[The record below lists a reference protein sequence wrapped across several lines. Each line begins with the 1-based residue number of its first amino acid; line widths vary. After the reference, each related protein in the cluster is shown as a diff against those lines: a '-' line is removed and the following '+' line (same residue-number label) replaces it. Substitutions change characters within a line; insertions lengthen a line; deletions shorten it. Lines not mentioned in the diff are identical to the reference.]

1 MHFAWLF
8 VTAWKVRYMALF
20 GNAIEPAIG
29 EIMEGDK
36 QHIID
41 PDTPSAPALQ
51 MKLFSFLSCVAIGT
65 VAIVLNAKYDPVACW
80 Q

>member
-51 MKLFSFLSCVAIGT
+51 TKLTLLFHQLCRNLQRCHCIECK
-65 VAIVLNAKYDPVACW
+65 I
-80 Q
+80 

>member
-1 MHFAWLF
+1 VHFAWLF

-20 GNAIEPAIG
+20 GNAVKPATG

-41 PDTPSAPALQ
+41 PDTPSPSDITKETLLLHQ
-51 MKLFSFLSCVAIGT
+51 LCRDFESFSWSWMPKLIT
-65 VAIVLNAKYDPVACW
+65 
-80 Q
+80 